1 MATSRRKR
9 RSPTEHNLHSLLSH
23 ASRQATS
30 ELRRVIGAE
39 GIPVEFWRIL
49 EVLSDEYG
57 RSMSELAD
65 EAGMLLPATS
75 KLVDRMTE
83 AALIQRSADPDDHRR
98 VILHISDFG
107 LQKVA
112 ALDSDVERL
121 RTRIGRHFNLEQQTQ
136 LKRLLKDFID
146 AHRLV
151 G

>member
-1 MATSRRKR
+1 M
-9 RSPTEHNLHSLLSH
+9 SH

-49 EVLSDEYG
+49 EVLSDERG

-112 ALDSDVERL
+112 ALDSDVERH
-121 RTRIGRHFNLEQQTQ
+121 RTRLGRHFTPEQQTQ

-146 AHRLV
+146 AHRLA